1 MEFQIEEFIGKFGEF
16 FNFFIVAVLLTLIF
30 TVIYWKVTSHNEF
43 KLIKEKSI
51 AAAVAFSGALIGFAL
66 PLVSVM
72 LNSTNVIEMTQ
83 WAVVAMVIQIFV
95 YFLVRMPMPKISER
109 IENNEIAAGIWLG
122 AASLVGGMLNA
133 ASMTSS

>member
-1 MEFQIEEFIGKFGEF
+1 MEFQIEEFIGKLGEF
-16 FNFFIVAVLLTLIF
+16 FTFFIVAVLLTLIF

-51 AAAVAFSGALIGFAL
+51 SAAVAFSGALIGFAL

-72 LNSTNVIEMTQ
+72 LNSTNVIKMAQ

-95 YFLVRMPMPKISER
+95 YFLVRMPMPRISER
-109 IENNEIAAGIWLG
+109 IENNEVAAGIWLG

-133 ASMTSS
+133 ASMTPS

>member
-1 MEFQIEEFIGKFGEF
+1 MEFQIEEFIGNLGEF
-16 FNFFIVAVLLTLIF
+16 FTFFIVAVLLTLIF
-30 TVIYWKVTSHNEF
+30 TVIYWQVTSHNEF

-51 AAAVAFSGALIGFAL
+51 AAAIAFSGALIGFAL

-72 LNSTNVIEMTQ
+72 LNSANVIEMVQ

-109 IENNEIAAGIWLG
+109 IENNEVAAGIWLG

-133 ASMTSS
+133 ASMTPS

>member
-1 MEFQIEEFIGKFGEF
+1 MEFQIDEFVGKLGEF
-16 FNFFIVAVLLTLIF
+16 FTFFILAAMLTVIF
-30 TVIYWKVTSHNEF
+30 TVIYWQVTSHNEF

-72 LNSTNVIEMTQ
+72 LNSTNVIEMVQ

-109 IENNEIAAGIWLG
+109 IENNEVAAGIWLG

>member
-1 MEFQIEEFIGKFGEF
+1 MELQFDEFIGNLGEF
-16 FNFFIVAVLLTLIF
+16 FTFFIVAVLLTLIF
-30 TVIYWKVTSHNEF
+30 TVIYWQVTSHNEF

-72 LNSTNVIEMTQ
+72 LNSTNVIEMAQ

-109 IENNEIAAGIWLG
+109 IENNEVAAGIWLG

>member
-133 ASMTSS
+133 ASMTPS

>member
-16 FNFFIVAVLLTLIF
+16 FNFFIVAVLLSLIF
-30 TVIYWKVTSHNEF
+30 TLVYWKVTSHNEF

-72 LNSTNVIEMTQ
+72 LNSTNVIEMAQ

-109 IENNEIAAGIWLG
+109 IENNEVAAGIWLG
-122 AASLVGGMLNA
+122 VASLVGGMLNA

>member
-72 LNSTNVIEMTQ
+72 LNSTNVIEMAQ

-122 AASLVGGMLNA
+122 VASLVGGMLNA

>member
-43 KLIKEKSI
+43 KLIKDKSI
-51 AAAVAFSGALIGFAL
+51 AAAIAFSGALIGFAL

-72 LNSTNVIEMTQ
+72 LNSTNVIEMAQ

-109 IENNEIAAGIWLG
+109 IENNEVAAGIWLG
-122 AASLVGGMLNA
+122 VASLVGGMLNA

>member
-1 MEFQIEEFIGKFGEF
+1 MEFQIDEFVGKLGEF
-16 FNFFIVAVLLTLIF
+16 FTFFIVAVLLTVIF
-30 TVIYWKVTSHNEF
+30 TVIYWQVTSHNEF

-51 AAAVAFSGALIGFAL
+51 AAAVAFSGTLIGFAL

-72 LNSTNVIEMTQ
+72 LNSTNVIEMAQ

-95 YFLVRMPMPKISER
+95 YFLIRMPMPKISER
-109 IENNEIAAGIWLG
+109 IENNEVAAGIWLG

-133 ASMTSS
+133 ASMTPS

>member
-1 MEFQIEEFIGKFGEF
+1 
-16 FNFFIVAVLLTLIF
+16 
-30 TVIYWKVTSHNEF
+30 
-43 KLIKEKSI
+43 
-51 AAAVAFSGALIGFAL
+51 
-66 PLVSVM
+66 
-72 LNSTNVIEMTQ
+72 LNSTNIIEMAQ

-122 AASLVGGMLNA
+122 VASLVGGMLNA

>member
-1 MEFQIEEFIGKFGEF
+1 MEFQIEEFIGHLGDF
-16 FNFFIVAVLLTLIF
+16 FTFFILAVLLTLIF
-30 TVIYWKVTSHNEF
+30 TVIYWQVTSHNEF

-51 AAAVAFSGALIGFAL
+51 AAAIAFSGALIGFAL

-72 LNSTNVIEMTQ
+72 LNSANVIEMSQ
-83 WAVVAMVIQIFV
+83 WAAVAMVIQIFV

-109 IENNEIAAGIWLG
+109 IKNNEVAAGIWLG

>member
-30 TVIYWKVTSHNEF
+30 TLVYWKVTSHNEF

-72 LNSTNVIEMTQ
+72 LNSTNVIEMAQ

-109 IENNEIAAGIWLG
+109 IENNEVAAGIWLG
-122 AASLVGGMLNA
+122 VASLVGGMLNA

>member
-72 LNSTNVIEMTQ
+72 LNSTNVIEMVQ

-109 IENNEIAAGIWLG
+109 IESNEVAAGIWLG
-122 AASLVGGMLNA
+122 VASLVGGMLNA

>member
-72 LNSTNVIEMTQ
+72 LNSTNVIEMVQ

-109 IENNEIAAGIWLG
+109 IENNEVAAGIWLG
-122 AASLVGGMLNA
+122 VASLVGGMLNA

>member
-1 MEFQIEEFIGKFGEF
+1 MEFQIEEFIGNLGDF
-16 FNFFIVAVLLTLIF
+16 FTFFIVAVLLTLIF
-30 TVIYWKVTSHNEF
+30 TMIYWQVTSHNEF

-51 AAAVAFSGALIGFAL
+51 AAAIAFSGALIGFAL

-72 LNSTNVIEMTQ
+72 LNSANVIEMAQ

-95 YFLVRMPMPKISER
+95 YLLVRMPMPKISER

>member
-1 MEFQIEEFIGKFGEF
+1 MEFQIDEFVGKLGEF
-16 FNFFIVAVLLTLIF
+16 FTFFIVAVLLTLIF
-30 TVIYWKVTSHNEF
+30 TVIYWQVTSHNEF

-72 LNSTNVIEMTQ
+72 LNSTNVIEMVQ
-83 WAVVAMVIQIFV
+83 WAVVAMIIQIFV
-95 YFLVRMPMPKISER
+95 YFLVRMSMPKISER
-109 IENNEIAAGIWLG
+109 IENNEVAAGIWLG

>member
-1 MEFQIEEFIGKFGEF
+1 MEFQIEEFIGKLGEF
-16 FNFFIVAVLLTLIF
+16 FTFFIVAVLLTLIF

-51 AAAVAFSGALIGFAL
+51 SAAVAFSGALIGFAL

-72 LNSTNVIEMTQ
+72 LNSTNVIEMAQ
-83 WAVVAMVIQIFV
+83 WAVVAMVVQIFV
-95 YFLVRMPMPKISER
+95 YFMVRMPMPKISER
-109 IENNEIAAGIWLG
+109 IENNEVAAGIWLG

-133 ASMTSS
+133 ASMTPS

>member
-72 LNSTNVIEMTQ
+72 LNSTNVIEMAQ

-109 IENNEIAAGIWLG
+109 IENNEVAAGIWLG
-122 AASLVGGMLNA
+122 VASLVGGMLNA

>member
-30 TVIYWKVTSHNEF
+30 TLVYWKVTSHNEF

-72 LNSTNVIEMTQ
+72 LNSTNVIEMAQ

-95 YFLVRMPMPKISER
+95 YFLVRMPMPKLSER
-109 IENNEIAAGIWLG
+109 IENNEVAAGIWLG
-122 AASLVGGMLNA
+122 VASLVGGMLNA

>member
-51 AAAVAFSGALIGFAL
+51 AAAVGFSGALIGFAL

-72 LNSTNVIEMTQ
+72 LNSTNVIEMAQ

-109 IENNEIAAGIWLG
+109 IENNEVAAGIWLG
-122 AASLVGGMLNA
+122 VASLVGGMLNA

>member
-1 MEFQIEEFIGKFGEF
+1 MEFQIEEFIGKLGEF
-16 FNFFIVAVLLTLIF
+16 FTFFIVAVLLTLIF

-51 AAAVAFSGALIGFAL
+51 SAAVAFSGALIGFAL

-72 LNSTNVIEMTQ
+72 LNSTNVIEMAQ

-95 YFLVRMPMPKISER
+95 YFVVRMPMPKISER
-109 IENNEIAAGIWLG
+109 IENNEVAAGIWLG

-133 ASMTSS
+133 ASMTPS

>member
-1 MEFQIEEFIGKFGEF
+1 MEFQIEEFIAKFGEF

-72 LNSTNVIEMTQ
+72 LNSTNVIEMAQ

-109 IENNEIAAGIWLG
+109 IENNEVAAGIWLG
-122 AASLVGGMLNA
+122 VASLVGGMLNA

>member
-1 MEFQIEEFIGKFGEF
+1 MELQFDECIGNLGEF
-16 FNFFIVAVLLTLIF
+16 FTFFIVAVLLTLIF
-30 TVIYWKVTSHNEF
+30 TVIYWQVTSHNEF

-72 LNSTNVIEMTQ
+72 LNSTNVIEMAQ

-109 IENNEIAAGIWLG
+109 IENNEVAAGIWLG

>member
-1 MEFQIEEFIGKFGEF
+1 MELQLDEFIGNLGEF
-16 FNFFIVAVLLTLIF
+16 FTFFIVAVLLTLIF
-30 TVIYWKVTSHNEF
+30 TVIYWQVTSHNEF

-72 LNSTNVIEMTQ
+72 LNSTNVIEMAQ

-109 IENNEIAAGIWLG
+109 IENNEVAAGIWLG

>member
-16 FNFFIVAVLLTLIF
+16 FIFFIVAVLLTLVF
-30 TVIYWKVTSHNEF
+30 TMIYWKVTSHNEF

-66 PLVSVM
+66 PMVSVM

-109 IENNEIAAGIWLG
+109 IESNEIAAGIWLG

-133 ASMTSS
+133 ASMTPS

>member
-1 MEFQIEEFIGKFGEF
+1 MEFQIEHFIGKFGEF
-16 FNFFIVAVLLTLIF
+16 FTFFIVAVLLTLIF

-43 KLIKEKSI
+43 KLIKENSI

-72 LNSTNVIEMTQ
+72 LNSTNVIEMAQ

-95 YFLVRMPMPKISER
+95 YFMVRMPMPKISER

>member
-1 MEFQIEEFIGKFGEF
+1 MELQFDQFIGNLGEF
-16 FNFFIVAVLLTLIF
+16 FTFFIVAVLLTLIF
-30 TVIYWKVTSHNEF
+30 TVIYWQVTSHNEF

-72 LNSTNVIEMTQ
+72 LNSTNVIEMAQ

-109 IENNEIAAGIWLG
+109 IENNEVAAGIWLG

>member
-1 MEFQIEEFIGKFGEF
+1 MEFQIEEFVGNLGEF
-16 FNFFIVAVLLTLIF
+16 FTFFIVAVLLTLIF
-30 TVIYWKVTSHNEF
+30 TVIYWQVTSHNEF

-51 AAAVAFSGALIGFAL
+51 AAAIAFSGALIGFAL

-72 LNSTNVIEMTQ
+72 LNSANVIEMAQ

-95 YFLVRMPMPKISER
+95 YFLIRMPMPKISER
-109 IENNEIAAGIWLG
+109 IENNEVAAGIWLG

-133 ASMTSS
+133 ASMTPS

>member
-30 TVIYWKVTSHNEF
+30 TLVYWKVTSHNEF

-51 AAAVAFSGALIGFAL
+51 AAAIAFSGALIGFAL

-72 LNSTNVIEMTQ
+72 LNSTNVIEMAQ

-109 IENNEIAAGIWLG
+109 IENNEVAAGIWLG
-122 AASLVGGMLNA
+122 VASLVGGMLNA

>member
-30 TVIYWKVTSHNEF
+30 TLIYWKVTSHNEF

-72 LNSTNVIEMTQ
+72 LNSTNVIEMVQ

-109 IENNEIAAGIWLG
+109 IENNEVAAGIWLG
-122 AASLVGGMLNA
+122 VASLVGGMLNA